1 MTAFSAKAFSIRSGA
16 CAGLLLTIA
25 CFMPPLEAAM
35 AGPVHHGQPSGVL
48 IRRPGA
54 HSFKD
59 ISAAVAREVPGR
71 ILRVRE
77 LRRGGRLLYMVRVL
91 RPDGKRRDVLV
102 DAVTLALVDK

>member
-1 MTAFSAKAFSIRSGA
+1 MTAFNARSSA

-25 CFMPPLEAAM
+25 CLMPPLEGAM
-35 AGPVHHGQPSGVL
+35 AGGAHRGQPSGIL

-102 DAVTLALVDK
+102 DAATLALVDK

>member
-1 MTAFSAKAFSIRSGA
+1 MRARSGTSHA

-25 CFMPPLEAAM
+25 CILPPLEGASASG
-35 AGPVHHGQPSGVL
+35 AHHSVPTAVPL
-48 IRRPGA
+48 RRPGN

-59 ISAAVAREVPGR
+59 VSAAVAREVPGR

-102 DAVTLALVDK
+102 DPVTLALVDK